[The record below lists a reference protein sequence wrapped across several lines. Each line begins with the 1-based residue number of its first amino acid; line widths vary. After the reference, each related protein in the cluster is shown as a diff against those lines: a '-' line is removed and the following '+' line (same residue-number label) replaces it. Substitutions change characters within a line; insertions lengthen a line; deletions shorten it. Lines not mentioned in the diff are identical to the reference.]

1 MVSGE
6 LPMTAMSTPIVDIKG
21 LSIDYLMPGGL
32 FSWKK
37 HSIRVIDSLDLQIFS
52 GETIGIVGE
61 SGCGKST
68 LAFGITRLV
77 EPTGGEVIFQ
87 GTDILKFNK
96 TDLRHLR
103 QYIQLVFQDPFS
115 SLNPR
120 MNIFE
125 LVAEPL
131 RTHSEIKAGDME
143 KQVEKLLQK
152 VGVGPEFMNR
162 YPHQLSGGQA
172 QRVILARALSLDP
185 SVIILDEPTSAL
197 DVSVQAQI
205 INLLIQLQQNYNIAY
220 MFISHD
226 LTLLQHIATRIG
238 VMYLGEIVELS
249 SSEALFEAAQHPY
262 TQALLSATPVPDPDT
277 KRQRIVLDGN
287 VPSPAD
293 PPKGCRFHVRC
304 RHVMDICR
312 KQPPGIHLT
321 PSGWAK
327 CHLLEN

>member
-1 MVSGE
+1 
-6 LPMTAMSTPIVDIKG
+6 MTAIGTPIVDIRG
-21 LSIDYLMPGGL
+21 LTVDYIMHGGF
-32 FSWKK
+32 FSRVKQA
-37 HSIRVIDSLDLQIFS
+37 IRVINHIDLQIFA

-68 LAFGITRLV
+68 LAYGITRLV
-77 EPTGGEVIFQ
+77 EPTDGEVIFQ

-96 TDLRHLR
+96 SDLRNLR
-103 QYIQLVFQDPFS
+103 QNIQLVFQDPFS

-131 RTHSEIKAGDME
+131 RTHSEMNVSEME
-143 KQVEKLLQK
+143 KQVEKLLKK
-152 VGVGPEFMNR
+152 VGVSSEFMNR

-172 QRVILARALSLDP
+172 QRVNLARALSLNP

-205 INLLIQLQQNYNIAY
+205 INLLIQLQQEYNLSY

-226 LTLLQHIATRIG
+226 LILLQHIGTRIG
-238 VMYLGEIVELS
+238 VIYLGEIVELS

-287 VPSPAD
+287 VPSPAN
-293 PPKGCRFHVRC
+293 PPAGCRFHVRC
-304 RHVMDICR
+304 PHVMDICR
-312 KQPPGIHLT
+312 TQPPGIHQT
-321 PSGWAK
+321 HAGWAK
-327 CHLLEN
+327 CHLLKK

>member
-1 MVSGE
+1 
-6 LPMTAMSTPIVDIKG
+6 MTSTDKPIVEIRG
-21 LSIDYLMPGGL
+21 LTVDYIVHGGF
-32 FSWKK
+32 FSRQKQA
-37 HSIRVIDSLDLQIFS
+37 IRVINHIDLQIFA

-68 LAFGITRLV
+68 LAYGIARLV
-77 EPTGGEVIFQ
+77 EPTDGEVIFQ

-96 TDLRHLR
+96 SDLRNLR
-103 QYIQLVFQDPFS
+103 QNIQLVFQDPFS

-131 RTHSEIKAGDME
+131 RTHSEMNASELERQIE
-143 KQVEKLLQK
+143 ELLKK
-152 VGVGPEFMNR
+152 VGVSSEFMNR

-172 QRVILARALSLDP
+172 QRVNLARALSLNP

-205 INLLIQLQQNYNIAY
+205 INLLIQLQHEYNLSY

-226 LTLLQHIATRIG
+226 LILLQHIGTRIG
-238 VMYLGEIVELS
+238 VIYLGEIVELS

-287 VPSPAD
+287 VPSPAN
-293 PPKGCRFHVRC
+293 PPAGCRFHVRC
-304 RHVMDICR
+304 PHVMDICR
-312 KQPPGIHLT
+312 TQPPGIHQT
-321 PSGWAK
+321 HAGWAK
-327 CHLLEN
+327 CHLLKK